1 MLVHTSA
8 YAYIRPERPMW
19 ARAGPGYRYICPD
32 PKQGPADA
40 DPGIYRHR
48 PPQSKNRRDRAPCKT
63 KNRAVAHRQ
72 CHVHPAAA
80 WQQQRRRVG
89 AGYTNMPVA
98 RPRSPDG
105 PPARQ
110 CAELQARRAGQT
122 CRWQLTAALNLK
134 YVYAHT
140 KHGCGGIEIMNS
152 GYPTDQ

>member
-1 MLVHTSA
+1 MHTRI
-8 YAYIRPERPMW
+8 YAQKGQC
-19 ARAGPGYRYICPD
+19 GPGPGRDIDTYVRIRSRGPQMPIPVYTGTGHRS
-32 PKQGPADA
+32 PKIGGTA
-40 DPGIYRHR
+40 RT
-48 PPQSKNRRDRAPCKT
+48 PCKT